1 MRIETNERGDTMKLK
16 GCEEDEMNREM
27 GPQLE
32 VEKMIDIYRWLALP
46 VRTLIERLL
55 SLTADSC
62 ICLQLGAAFL
72 ATHQMFNVIVPPFDP
87 RWCVD

>member
-1 MRIETNERGDTMKLK
+1 MRIETNEWDDTIKLK

-32 VEKMIDIYRWLALP
+32 VEKMIDRYRWLALP

-55 SLTADSC
+55 DLTADSLHLSPTWGC
-62 ICLQLGAAFL
+62 ISCNTPDVECHSAS
-72 ATHQMFNVIVPPFDP
+72 I
-87 RWCVD
+87 